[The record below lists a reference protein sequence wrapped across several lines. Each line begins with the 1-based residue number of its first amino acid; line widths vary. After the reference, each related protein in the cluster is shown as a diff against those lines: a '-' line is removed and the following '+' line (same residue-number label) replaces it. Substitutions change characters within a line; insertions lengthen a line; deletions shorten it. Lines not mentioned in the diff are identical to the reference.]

1 MAKVLVIEDDAHI
14 WKIIEYKLKKEK
26 HDLTWANDGLKALE
40 ILKTF
45 KPDLI
50 ISDIMVPYMDGIQIL
65 KKVKANDK
73 LKDIPVIMLTSK
85 AQEKD
90 IIKGLELGA
99 QDYMSKPFSP
109 AELILRVNRALKSN

>member
-1 MAKVLVIEDDAHI
+1 MAKVLVIEDDTHI

-26 HDLTWANDGLKALE
+26 HELTWANDGLKALD
-40 ILKTF
+40 ILKTL

-65 KKVKANDK
+65 KKIKAKDE

-90 IIKGLELGA
+90 IVKGLELGA
-99 QDYMSKPFSP
+99 QDYMAKPFSP
-109 AELILRVNRALKSN
+109 AELLLRVNKALK

>member
-1 MAKVLVIEDDAHI
+1 MAKVLVIEDDDHI
-14 WKIIEYKLKKEK
+14 WKLIEYKLKKEK
-26 HDLTWANDGLKALE
+26 HDLIWANDGLKALE
-40 ILKTF
+40 ILKET

-65 KKVKANDK
+65 KEIKANDE

-99 QDYMSKPFSP
+99 QDYMAKPFSP
-109 AELILRVNRALKSN
+109 AELILRVNKTLKSN

>member
-14 WKIIEYKLKKEK
+14 WKVIEYKLKKEK
-26 HDLTWANDGLKALE
+26 HDLIWANDGLKALE
-40 ILKTF
+40 ILEEI

-50 ISDIMVPYMDGIQIL
+50 ISDIMIPYIDGLQIL
-65 KKVKANDK
+65 KKIKTIDK

-85 AQEKD
+85 AQEDD

-99 QDYMSKPFSP
+99 QDYITKPFSP
-109 AELILRVNRALKSN
+109 AELILRVNKALKLN